1 MCLDYSSGPCT
12 AQWGV
17 GHGRGGRTGG
27 VRSPAQITVLG
38 HAVGR
43 MTSRTTPVGILVIAL
58 AGLIAMG
65 CSAPTTAVFQA
76 LLDPAGTA
84 VSSPEADPASAVV
97 GSDTSTWW
105 QHPDGYEMV
114 LPAGWS
120 GVAVD
125 AAETEA
131 LIQAVDEANPGM
143 GDRIEDV
150 VDGSDMRVSAI
161 ATSGEVA
168 GKVAPV
174 MLVLAEPKAG
184 RKPFAIK
191 EDVKQRI
198 GDLPGLNGRLAPH
211 EVQLPHATGVRYDY
225 TIMDE
230 DLGEVS
236 VRSWL
241 FRYGRWVYLVNFF
254 ASADLADDAAG
265 DFDEIQD
272 SLSIGF

>member
-1 MCLDYSSGPCT
+1 
-12 AQWGV
+12 
-17 GHGRGGRTGG
+17 
-27 VRSPAQITVLG
+27 
-38 HAVGR
+38 
-43 MTSRTTPVGILVIAL
+43 MTRRTTPVGILVIAL

-65 CSAPTTAVFQA
+65 CSAPTTAVFQT

-84 VSSPEADPASAVV
+84 LSSPEAELADDAAAGG
-97 GSDTSTWW
+97 GSPTWW

-114 LPAGWS
+114 LPAGWT

-125 AAETEA
+125 ASATDS
-131 LIQAVDEANPGM
+131 LIRAVDAANPGL
-143 GDRIEDV
+143 GDRMADV
-150 VDGSDMRVSAI
+150 VGGSNVRVSAI

-198 GDLPGLNGRLAPH
+198 SSLPGLSGRLAPH
-211 EVQLPHATGVRYDY
+211 EVQLPYATGVRYDY
-225 TIMDE
+225 TLMDE

-241 FRYGRWVYLVNFF
+241 FRYGRWVYLVNFV
-254 ASADLADDAAG
+254 ASSDLADAAAA
-265 DFDEIQD
+265 DFDEIQN

>member
-1 MCLDYSSGPCT
+1 
-12 AQWGV
+12 
-17 GHGRGGRTGG
+17 
-27 VRSPAQITVLG
+27 
-38 HAVGR
+38 

-65 CSAPTTAVFQA
+65 CSAPTSAVFQA

-84 VSSPEADPASAVV
+84 VSSPEADPADSAA
-97 GSDTSTWW
+97 GGGESSTWW

-114 LPAGWS
+114 LPAGWTGMVVDAS
-120 GVAVD
+120 ATDALIRAVD
-125 AAETEA
+125 AA
-131 LIQAVDEANPGM
+131 NPGL
-143 GDRIEDV
+143 GDRIEEV
-150 VDGSDMRVSAI
+150 VNGSDLRVSAI
-161 ATSGEVA
+161 ATNGVID

-174 MLVLAEPKAG
+174 LLVLAEPKAG

-198 GDLPGLNGRLAPH
+198 NDLPGLRGRPAPH

-225 TIMDE
+225 TLADE

-241 FRYGRWVYLVNFF
+241 FRYGRWVYLVNFVV
-254 ASADLADDAAG
+254 AADLADAAAE

>member
-1 MCLDYSSGPCT
+1 
-12 AQWGV
+12 
-17 GHGRGGRTGG
+17 
-27 VRSPAQITVLG
+27 
-38 HAVGR
+38 
-43 MTSRTTPVGILVIAL
+43 MTSRTTPVGILAIAL
-58 AGLIAMG
+58 VGLIAMG
-65 CSAPTTAVFQA
+65 CSAPTNAVFQA

-84 VSSPEADPASAVV
+84 VSSPEVEPAESAATDG
-97 GSDTSTWW
+97 GSSTWW

-114 LPAGWS
+114 LPAGWT

-125 AAETEA
+125 ASATDS
-131 LIQAVDEANPGM
+131 LIRAVAAANPGL

-150 VDGSDMRVSAI
+150 VGVGNLRVSAI
-161 ATSGEVA
+161 ATSGVVA

-198 GDLPGLNGRLAPH
+198 SSLPGLSGRVAPH
-211 EVQLPHATGVRYDY
+211 EVQLPQATGVRYDY
-225 TIMDE
+225 TLVDE

-241 FRYGRWVYLVNFF
+241 FRYGRWVYLVSFF
-254 ASADLADDAAG
+254 ASTDLADDAAA
-265 DFDEIQD
+265 DFDEIQN